1 MPSPAPSANAYLTP
15 PVIRI
20 ISTLY
25 TPRGWVPRLGLR
37 PRPLAVL
44 CSAVGGGGLCSA
56 RDIVNVQVDKD
67 HDGGSPEDD
76 LAAFAVTCGIDGV
89 FVDLMTAAGASVGEP
104 QVRRRS
110 QASVSRTSSI
120 QPAPAMASG
129 KPQVVIASK
138 AT

>member
-1 MPSPAPSANAYLTP
+1 M
-15 PVIRI
+15 
-20 ISTLY
+20 
-25 TPRGWVPRLGLR
+25 
-37 PRPLAVL
+37 
-44 CSAVGGGGLCSA
+44 
-56 RDIVNVQVDKD
+56 QVDKD

-76 LAAFAVTCGIDGV
+76 LAAFTVTCGIDGA
-89 FVDLMTAAGASVGEP
+89 FVGLMTAAGASVGEP